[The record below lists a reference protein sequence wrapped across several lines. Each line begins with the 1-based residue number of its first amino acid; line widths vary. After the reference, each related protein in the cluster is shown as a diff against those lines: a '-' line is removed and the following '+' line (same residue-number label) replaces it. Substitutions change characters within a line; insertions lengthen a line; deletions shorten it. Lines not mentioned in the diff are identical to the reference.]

1 MSGEAVEQF
10 GRSFA
15 GRFPDRVVWIRLGS
29 SGFLA
34 IQEQLA
40 VKALVL
46 TEYDHFEY
54 QDVAEPQVGP
64 EDVLVEVKACGIC
77 GSDVHG
83 MDGSSGRRVP
93 PIIMGHEASGLI
105 ARLGGDMT
113 DWQVGDRVTFDSTVY
128 CGRCRFC
135 RRGAVNLCDHRR
147 VLGVS
152 CQEFRQHGAFAQ
164 YVAVPQHIVYR
175 LPESVSFE
183 QAAMVEPVSV
193 AVHAVRRIPIQLNDS
208 VVVVGTGMIGLLAVQ
223 VLRAAGCGRMIAV
236 DVDPHRLE
244 LACRLGADE
253 ALSPRETDVVAEV
266 LRRTDGRGVDLA
278 FEAAGLVPTVA
289 AAIGSVRKG
298 GCVAL
303 VGNLMPQV
311 ELPLQAVVT
320 RELTLYG
327 SCASRGEF
335 PACLEMIA
343 RGTINVE
350 ALTSAVVP
358 LAEAAEWFRRL
369 GEGKDGL
376 LKVIVRP

>member
-1 MSGEAVEQF
+1 VFQF
-10 GRSFA
+10 S
-15 GRFPDRVVWIRLGS
+15 PT
-29 SGFLA
+29 
-34 IQEQLA
+34 QELPV

-46 TEYDHFEY
+46 TEYNHFEY
-54 QDVAEPQVGP
+54 QDVPEPEFEP

-83 MDGSSGRRVP
+83 MDGSSGRRIP
-93 PIIMGHEASGLI
+93 PIIMGHEASGVI
-105 ARLGGDMT
+105 AQLGNRVT
-113 DWQVGDRVTFDSTVY
+113 DWQVGERVTFDSTIY

-135 RRGAVNLCDHRR
+135 RRGAANLCDQRR

-152 CQEFRQHGAFAQ
+152 CEEFRQHGAFAQ
-164 YVAVPQHIVYR
+164 YVAVPQHIVCR
-175 LPESVSFE
+175 LPEGVSFE
-183 QAAMVEPVSV
+183 HAAMVEPVSV
-193 AVHAVRRIPIQLNDS
+193 AVHAAGRIPIRLNDS
-208 VVVVGTGMIGLLAVQ
+208 VVVVGTGMIGLLGVQ

-253 ALSPRETDVVAEV
+253 AISPRETDVVEEV
-266 LRRTDGRGVDLA
+266 LRRTGGRGVDLA
-278 FEAAGLVPTVA
+278 FEAVGLPATVA

-303 VGNLMPQV
+303 VGNLTPEV

-358 LAEAAEWFRRL
+358 LAEAAEWFQRL
-369 GEGKDGL
+369 RDGNDAL
-376 LKVIVRP
+376 MKVIVKP